1 MARNIFYGIKFPF
14 TSNNEDGTFVDLNA
28 NAQERTASEILHVI
42 LTPKGTRIR
51 RPDFGT
57 NLMRYVFGQNDEITW
72 SDVRLEIDDN
82 ISKFVRGVSID
93 DVEIVRDEEN
103 DNGIYVVVAYTVTQG
118 NKQTQ
123 YKIGTKI

>member
-1 MARNIFYGIKFPF
+1 MARNRFYGIKFPF